1 MNRITSKP
9 TRLQMADIARMAGVS
24 ASTVSRALSGSSLVN
39 AETKERIGDLA
50 RRMNYQINIGAAN
63 LRKGAV
69 RNVGVIVL
77 GQSLQS
83 ISDPFILS
91 LIGHIADA
99 LDAKG
104 LNLLLQRITPEREP
118 DIAQLYATGQVS
130 GLLIIGQLTRH
141 ETLNELHDQHVPMVV
156 WGAKLPDSHYPVVG
170 GDNYLGGLLA
180 TSHLV
185 EQGCR
190 ELAFLG
196 DVQHPEVMLR
206 YQGYLQAHVLAGLQ
220 ADPRLYK
227 PITFGDQAMRQTLS
241 DWLEHGV
248 HFDGILATSDVAAH
262 SLIAALKE
270 KQLSV
275 PEDIRVVGYDDV
287 QMSSYLHPT
296 LTSVRQPTEQ
306 AGHIMVE
313 LLLKRLNHEDVQ
325 SVMLPTTLSIR
336 ESSTAL
342 TNA

>member
-1 MNRITSKP
+1 MSRSKAKP
-9 TRLQMADIARMAGVS
+9 NRLQMADIARMAGVS
-24 ASTVSRALSGSSLVN
+24 ASTVSRALSGSTLVN
-39 AETKERIGDLA
+39 AETREKIAALA
-50 RRMNYQINIGAAN
+50 RETNYQVNIGAAN
-63 LRKGAV
+63 LRKGAT

-77 GQSLQS
+77 GQSLQF

-91 LIGHIADA
+91 LVGHIADA

-141 ETLNELHDQHVPMVV
+141 QTLNELHDQHVPMVV

-170 GDNYLGGLLA
+170 GDNLLGGLLA
-180 TSHLV
+180 TTHLL

-190 ELAFLG
+190 EVAFLG
-196 DVQHPEVMLR
+196 DIQHPEVMLR
-206 YQGYLQAHVLAGLQ
+206 HQGYIQAHIQMGLQ
-220 ADPRLYK
+220 ADARLYK

-241 DWLEHGV
+241 DWLDHGV

-296 LTSVRQPTEQ
+296 LTSIRQPTEQ
-306 AGHIMVE
+306 AGHTMVE
-313 LLLKRLNHEDVQ
+313 MLLNRLNHEQVQ
-325 SVMLPTTLSIR
+325 SVILPTTLSIR
-336 ESSTAL
+336 ESSTVL
-342 TNA
+342 TGA

>member
-1 MNRITSKP
+1 
-9 TRLQMADIARMAGVS
+9 MADIARMAGVS
-24 ASTVSRALSGSSLVN
+24 ASTVSRALSGSTLVN
-39 AETKERIGDLA
+39 PETREKIAALA
-50 RRMNYQINIGAAN
+50 REMNYQVNIGAAN
-63 LRKGAV
+63 LRKGAT

-91 LIGHIADA
+91 LVGHIADA
-99 LDAKG
+99 LDAKS

-141 ETLNELHDQHVPMVV
+141 ETLNELHDLHVPMVV

-170 GDNYLGGLLA
+170 GDNLLGGLLA
-180 TSHLV
+180 TAHLL

-190 ELAFLG
+190 EIAFLG
-196 DVQHPEVMLR
+196 DIQHPEVMLR
-206 YQGYLQAHVLAGLQ
+206 HQGYLQAHIQMGLQ

-241 DWLEHGV
+241 DWLDHGV

-296 LTSVRQPTEQ
+296 LTSIRQPTEQ

-313 LLLKRLNHEDVQ
+313 MLLSRLNHEQVQ
-325 SVMLPTTLSIR
+325 SVILPTTLSIR
-336 ESSTAL
+336 ESSTVL
-342 TNA
+342 TGA